1 MAIVLNAASRN
12 SRKIFQKSLQS
23 SVSNDIIINILLLLP
38 ERRGPKS
45 KGGGDFV
52 NAYEVMYI
60 VKPVEDEACEA
71 VVAKFEK
78 LITANGGNVE
88 KTDRWGKRRL
98 AYEIQDLNEGIY
110 VLVTF
115 QADAAAV
122 KELDRVM
129 KITDEVLRHMI
140 IRKGE

>member
-1 MAIVLNAASRN
+1 M
-12 SRKIFQKSLQS
+12 K
-23 SVSNDIIINILLLLP
+23 
-38 ERRGPKS
+38 
-45 KGGGDFV
+45 
-52 NAYEVMYI
+52 AYEIMYI
-60 VKPVEDEACEA
+60 VKPVEEEAFEA
-71 VVAKFEK
+71 VVAKFDN

-88 KTDRWGKRRL
+88 KTDRWGKKRL
-98 AYEIQDLNEGIY
+98 AYEIQDLNEGLY

-115 QADAAAV
+115 TAEPAAV

>member
-1 MAIVLNAASRN
+1 M
-12 SRKIFQKSLQS
+12 
-23 SVSNDIIINILLLLP
+23 
-38 ERRGPKS
+38 
-45 KGGGDFV
+45 

-88 KTDRWGKRRL
+88 KTDRWGKKRL
-98 AYEIQDLNEGIY
+98 AYEIDDIAEGLY

-115 QADAAAV
+115 SAEPKTV

-129 KITDEVLRHMI
+129 KITDEILRHMI

>member
-1 MAIVLNAASRN
+1 M
-12 SRKIFQKSLQS
+12 K
-23 SVSNDIIINILLLLP
+23 
-38 ERRGPKS
+38 
-45 KGGGDFV
+45 
-52 NAYEVMYI
+52 AYEVMYI
-60 VKPVEDEACEA
+60 VKPVEEEAFEA
-71 VVAKFEK
+71 VVDKFEN

-88 KTDRWGKRRL
+88 KTDRWGKKRL
-98 AYEIQDLNEGIY
+98 AYEIQDLNEGLY

-115 QADAAAV
+115 SAEPAAV